1 MSDSTATT
9 RQPIGVITA
18 HRQLEGAGFA
28 VYRPFPTT
36 GLEMVDPFLMLDEK
50 EPKTYAPG
58 EAKGAPDHPHRG
70 FETVS
75 YVLDGETEHADSL
88 GNRGIIRAGDVQWM
102 TAGDGIVHSE
112 MPSQRIQQE
121 GGRTHGFQLWVNL
134 PAHAKRTRPRYQSIT
149 ADQIPKVQGDRWRA
163 TVIAGHLLGADGPAA
178 THTPIVY
185 AHLRVEAGGEVTLDI
200 PDDHQIALYVFGG
213 SMTASGT
220 TVVDEHQMAVF
231 APGPGPVTVHGTAD
245 RVAEPTE
252 VLVMA
257 GRPLGEPVARYGP
270 FVMNT
275 RDELITA
282 MEDYQTGRMGT
293 IAPAGA

>member
-1 MSDSTATT
+1 MRAARRLLSVRAGILTLIVASALATA
-9 RQPIGVITA
+9 IG
-18 HRQLEGAGFA
+18 
-28 VYRPFPTT
+28 P
-36 GLEMVDPFLMLDEK
+36 
-50 EPKTYAPG
+50 
-58 EAKGAPDHPHRG
+58 EAIGAPDHPHRG
-70 FETVS
+70 FETVTYLLKGKMQHEDS
-75 YVLDGETEHADSL
+75 AGHKGVLAP
-88 GNRGIIRAGDVQWM
+88 GDVQWM
-102 TAGDGIVHSE
+102 TAGSGVVHSE
-112 MPSQRIQQE
+112 LPDPQYKEKGGPS
-121 GGRTHGFQLWVNL
+121 HGFQLWVNL

-185 AHLRVEAGGEVTLDI
+185 AHLSVEAGGEVTLDI

-220 TVVDEHQMAVF
+220 TVVGEHQMAVF
-231 APGPGPVTVHGTAD
+231 VPGPGPVTVHGTAAPG
-245 RVAEPTE
+245 AEPTE

-282 MEDYQTGRMGT
+282 MEDYQAGRMGA
-293 IAPAGA
+293 IAPAGT